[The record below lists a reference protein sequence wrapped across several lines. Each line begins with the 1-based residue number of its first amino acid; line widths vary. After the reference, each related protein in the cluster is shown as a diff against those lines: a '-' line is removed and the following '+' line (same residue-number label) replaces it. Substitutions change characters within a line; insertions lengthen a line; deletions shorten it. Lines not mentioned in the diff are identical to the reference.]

1 MKDQEFD
8 IICAGSVLWDI
19 IGHVE
24 VDLGLGQ
31 DKGGTITRRPGGVA
45 FNIAKKLSRLGLKPI
60 ILSAFGQDED
70 GTHLIEHCQKLG
82 CDMQYVY
89 RSSKYATDRYMA
101 IEDQNGLVAAV
112 ADARSLEFEG
122 YEILEPLKDGRLGS
136 LGNPSSSVVILDG
149 NFTSEQLLDIA
160 KNTTLSKCALK
171 LAPASPAKVDR
182 LRGFSSHPSTV
193 LYCNLDEAEI
203 LSGQNYE
210 NSLVASCGLLALGFQ
225 RVIVTNGSEFACDA
239 EQDMSP
245 ITQKPNVVKILG
257 VTGAGDVFMAAHIYA
272 EVSGRSRQAALDE
285 AIIAAEN
292 HVSKKDNSWTF

>member
-24 VDLGLGQ
+24 VDLSLGQ

-70 GTHLIEHCQKLG
+70 GTHLIEHCQNLG

-122 YEILEPLKDGRLGS
+122 YEILE
-136 LGNPSSSVVILDG
+136 
-149 NFTSEQLLDIA
+149 
-160 KNTTLSKCALK
+160 
-171 LAPASPAKVDR
+171 
-182 LRGFSSHPSTV
+182 H
-193 LYCNLDEAEI
+193 
-203 LSGQNYE
+203 
-210 NSLVASCGLLALGFQ
+210 
-225 RVIVTNGSEFACDA
+225 
-239 EQDMSP
+239 
-245 ITQKPNVVKILG
+245 
-257 VTGAGDVFMAAHIYA
+257 
-272 EVSGRSRQAALDE
+272 
-285 AIIAAEN
+285 
-292 HVSKKDNSWTF
+292 